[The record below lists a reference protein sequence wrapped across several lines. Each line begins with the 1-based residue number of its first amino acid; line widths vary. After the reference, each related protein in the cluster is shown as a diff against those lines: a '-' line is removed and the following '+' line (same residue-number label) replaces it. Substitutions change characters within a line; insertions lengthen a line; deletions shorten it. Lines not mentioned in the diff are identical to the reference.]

1 MAAAAAYDNDGV
13 IGDEEEVWLQ
23 KTDQIYQKL
32 LILASDDPT
41 TINQGTRMIA
51 SLVKRLPQKYKQF
64 TRIPKEQYDNISQE
78 LKLQAKERKIAIR
91 KKTLSYVLG
100 WRGLVR
106 ILLFVPG
113 VFVALVIT
121 IVFIDDD
128 WPIIPGLICAAP
140 FLVAASIGAF
150 IMYTMCIKKA
160 EEEAD
165 NDLLS

>member
-32 LILASDDPT
+32 LVLASDDPT
-41 TINQGTRMIA
+41 TINQGTRMTA
-51 SLVKRLPQKYKQF
+51 SLIKRLPKKYKQF

-100 WRGLVR
+100 WRGFVMLVYFIPFFFFCWVGYR
-106 ILLFVPG
+106 YGFMERRDPQLM
-113 VFVALVIT
+113 IT
-121 IVFIDDD
+121 LI
-128 WPIIPGLICAAP
+128 ICAIPA
-140 FLVAASIGAF
+140 LIGT
-150 IMYTMCIKKA
+150 IKMYIKCIKKA
-160 EEEAD
+160 EEVVDKE
-165 NDLLS
+165 LLY